1 MHTIGLLRGLHEKLY
16 LACVVLRLAH
26 NRHLM
31 NGDLKHQVTLNVHFM
46 HHELDTQSALHTGCP
61 S

>member
-1 MHTIGLLRGLHEKLY
+1 M
-16 LACVVLRLAH
+16 ACVVLCLAH

-31 NGDLKHQVTLNVHFM
+31 YGDLKNQATLNVHLM
-46 HHELDTQSALHTGCP
+46 HHELDTRSALHTGCL